1 MADINNIVLSGRLTA
16 DPELHY
22 IEKGQAQV
30 AVCRFFLATE
40 DPYGKTS
47 FIPVIVWRNYAESVA
62 NYLSKGQEATIVGKI
77 QSRQDKESKRT
88 FIEIY
93 ANEVKYGPKVSEKQ

>member
-1 MADINNIVLSGRLTA
+1 MNNIVLSGRLTA
-16 DPELHY
+16 DPELKY
-22 IEKGQAQV
+22 IDKGQSKV

-47 FIPVIVWRNYAESVA
+47 FIPIIVWRNYAEAVA
-62 NYLSKGQEATIVGKI
+62 NYLTKGQEATVVGKI
-77 QSRQDKESKRT
+77 QSRQDKENNRT

-93 ANEVKYGPKVSEKQ
+93 ANEVKYGPKVSAEQA